1 LNSRAAGTPGKA
13 CTCREGDFAVSAVKD
28 AATVNDAS
36 IGFSGILEAAGRSE
50 TRPNCEVMAM
60 RSSRRITF
68 PGAAIGLTCLLL
80 GAASAVW
87 AQTSTD
93 SPLLRSQ
100 SMVGG
105 TMSMPQHL
113 IRGSQNTDVLRH
125 RDLNGKPCLDIGGYA
140 RPLSSTSKLFDHVIA
155 ANNA

>member
-1 LNSRAAGTPGKA
+1 
-13 CTCREGDFAVSAVKD
+13 
-28 AATVNDAS
+28 
-36 IGFSGILEAAGRSE
+36 
-50 TRPNCEVMAM
+50 M

-100 SMVGG
+100 RAIPRQG
-105 TMSMPQHL
+105 
-113 IRGSQNTDVLRH
+113 N
-125 RDLNGKPCLDIGGYA
+125 RDESERKYQ
-140 RPLSSTSKLFDHVIA
+140 R
-155 ANNA
+155 